1 MPGFFSGWAPPPF
14 PPPFFNGWT
23 PGPNFVPQNTWM
35 PMSQFMAHNNM
46 STGGY
51 GNTDYYPP
59 PMPPGMTGGGG
70 PAPGG
75 PAPGGGVSMFPPER
89 KKRNKAERRLW
100 KQIKQQQQ
108 QQQQTQPQEQQHPN
122 QQYQQHHQAQSQAA
136 QLPPHPSK
144 AFPQAPASLPAIPPT
159 AGKPGKKRPRKPKTT
174 ADNQPLPQQP
184 RNRALTSHPPPAT
197 QPLLPPQRPPFSHPQ
212 RPPLPPLN
220 RDAISP
226 PSAAS
231 GGIPNPTPSYLTQA
245 ALPPRPASKPQPL
258 LVIIDLNGTL
268 LHRPSPRAPSTFIE
282 RPRAREF
289 LLECLDAFYVVI
301 WSSARPDN
309 VSKMVRQLLPEP
321 AQRAR
326 VLATWGRDR
335 FGLSAA
341 DYNQRTQCYKRLTSV
356 WADAGVAAAH
366 PIEGARW
373 GQENTVLIDDSVE
386 KARSEPFNAVTIP
399 EFAGRKGKDEVLL
412 LVQQYLYVLSMQAD
426 VSAFV
431 RTHPFK
437 ADADTIAEYARSATE
452 GNEAEGQAEKEI
464 KGEATG

>member
-1 MPGFFSGWAPPPF
+1 
-14 PPPFFNGWT
+14 
-23 PGPNFVPQNTWM
+23 
-35 PMSQFMAHNNM
+35 MSQFMAHSNTYSNT

-51 GNTDYYPP
+51 ESPAYYPP
-59 PMPPGMTGGGG
+59 PMPPSMTSGGG
-70 PAPGG
+70 PAPSG
-75 PAPGGGVSMFPPER
+75 PAPDGGVSMFPSVR
-89 KKRNKAERRLW
+89 KKRGKAERRLW

-108 QQQQTQPQEQQHPN
+108 QQQRTQPQEQQHLN
-122 QQYQQHHQAQSQAA
+122 QQYQQQQ
-136 QLPPHPSK
+136 QLPPQPPAS
-144 AFPQAPASLPAIPPT
+144 FPQAPASLPAIPPT

-174 ADNQPLPQQP
+174 ADNQLLPQQP
-184 RNRALTSHPPPAT
+184 RNRAPTSFPPPAT
-197 QPLLPPQRPPFSHPQ
+197 QPLLPTQRPPFSHPQ

-231 GGIPNPTPSYLTQA
+231 GGIPNPTPSYLAQA

-258 LVIIDLNGTL
+258 LVTIDLNGTL

-366 PIEGARW
+366 PMEGGRW

-399 EFAGRKGKDEVLL
+399 EFTGGKGKKDEVLP

-437 ADADTIAEYARSATE
+437 ADADTIAEYARSAAE
-452 GNEAEGQAEKEI
+452 GNEAEGQAEEI